1 MSGRTASMSAP
12 ACEPTSGPAA
22 APPPAALPRGAVACL
37 ALSALGSGMSMRI
50 NDALL
55 PLLALEFGVSLG
67 QASQVIGVFAIAY
80 GVSQLLF
87 GPLGDRFGKYR
98 VVAWAAAACA
108 ATALACALAADFTAL
123 RVARIA
129 AGATAAAVIP
139 LSMAWIGDVVP
150 YAQRQPVL
158 ARFLIGQIL
167 GLSGGVWLGGLAADL
182 GWWRLPYL
190 FVAALFAVA
199 SAALFVLHGR
209 LPSAARAGA
218 AAHGGAGGWRRM
230 ASDFGQV
237 LARPWARVV
246 LLLAFFEGMCLYGPF
261 AFVALHV
268 HREFALSLSSAG
280 ALVMLFGLGG
290 LLFAL
295 ASRRMV
301 ARLGEAG
308 LARWGG
314 ALMVLSLLTIA
325 CAPAWGW
332 VVLACLLLGL
342 GYYMLHNTL
351 QVNATQMTPERRG
364 AAVAGF
370 AASFFLGQSIG
381 VWSGGLSVS
390 TIGTGR
396 FMALGALGVLAV
408 SWTFAVLLRRR
419 GGYLAR

>member
-1 MSGRTASMSAP
+1 MSG
-12 ACEPTSGPAA
+12 PT
-22 APPPAALPRGAVACL
+22 APPHPAQPDVLPGAPPDALPRGAVAGL
-37 ALSALGSGMSMRI
+37 ALSAFGSGMSMRI

-55 PLLALEFGVSLG
+55 PVLAQQFSVSLA
-67 QASQVIGVFAIAY
+67 QASQVISLFAIAY
-80 GVSQLLF
+80 GLSQLLF

-108 ATALACALAADFTAL
+108 ATALACALAPGFDAL
-123 RVARIA
+123 RVARVA
-129 AGATAAAVIP
+129 AAVTAAAVIP

-150 YAQRQPVL
+150 YDQRQPVL

-182 GWWRLPYL
+182 GSWRLPYL
-190 FVAALFAVA
+190 VVAMLFAAA
-199 SAALFVLHGR
+199 SLALFVLHGR
-209 LPSAARAGA
+209 LPPGARAA
-218 AAHGGAGGWRRM
+218 AGHGTGGSGRPWRRM
-230 ASDFGQV
+230 AADFGQV

-246 LLLAFFEGMCLYGPF
+246 LVLAFFEGMWLYGPF

-268 HREFALSLSSAG
+268 HLRFGLSLASAG

-295 ASRRMV
+295 GSRRLV

-314 ALMVLSLLTIA
+314 ALMVGSLLAIGY
-325 CAPAWGW
+325 APAWGW
-332 VVLACLLLGL
+332 VVSACVLLGL

-351 QVNATQMTPERRG
+351 QVNATQMAPERRG
-364 AAVAGF
+364 AAVAAF

-381 VWSGGLSVS
+381 VWLGGLSVGG
-390 TIGTGR
+390 IGTGH

-408 SWTFAVLLRRR
+408 SSIFAALLRRR
-419 GGYLAR
+419 TQRGGR

>member
-1 MSGRTASMSAP
+1 MSDPSAP
-12 ACEPTSGPAA
+12 SPD
-22 APPPAALPRGAVACL
+22 ALPRGAVACL
-37 ALSALGSGMSMRI
+37 ALSAVGSGMSMRI

-67 QASQVIGVFAIAY
+67 QASQVISVFAVAY

-108 ATALACALAADFTAL
+108 GTALACGLAPGFGAL
-123 RVARIA
+123 RAARVA
-129 AGATAAAVIP
+129 AGVSAAAVIP

-167 GLSGGVWLGGLAADL
+167 GLSGGVWLGGVAADL
-182 GWWRLPYL
+182 GSWRLPYL
-190 FVAALFAVA
+190 CVAALFAAA
-199 SAALFVLHGR
+199 SVVLFVLHGR
-209 LPSAARAGA
+209 LPAAARATPGGV
-218 AAHGGAGGWRRM
+218 AHGGDASAWRRWV
-230 ASDFGQV
+230 SDFAQV

-246 LLLAFFEGMCLYGPF
+246 LVLAFFEGMCLYGPF

-268 HREFALSLSSAG
+268 HQAFALPLSSAG

-295 ASRRMV
+295 ASRRLVM
-301 ARLGEAG
+301 RLGEVG

-314 ALMVLSLLTIA
+314 ALMVASLLGIGH
-325 CAPAWGW
+325 APAWGW
-332 VVLACLLLGL
+332 VVAACLLLGL

-351 QVNATQMTPERRG
+351 QVNATQMAPERRG

-381 VWSGGLSVS
+381 VGLGALSVA

-396 FMALGALGVLAV
+396 FMALGALGVLVV
-408 SWTFAVLLRRR
+408 SSAFAALLRRR
-419 GGYLAR
+419 ARQARG